1 MLGGVPVTF
10 QEYLP
15 YNGLRWMWQVQI
27 VGEITGLCVLSYI
40 LKPVLT
46 LTFSTE
52 ELKVFIK
59 MSSLFI
65 EF

>member
-15 YNGLRWMWQVQI
+15 YNGLRRMWQVQI

-46 LTFSTE
+46 LNFSTE

>member
-1 MLGGVPVTF
+1 MLGGVPITF

-40 LKPVLT
+40 LKSVLT
-46 LTFSTE
+46 LNFSTE

>member
-46 LTFSTE
+46 LNFSTE

>member
-1 MLGGVPVTF
+1 MLGGVPITF

-46 LTFSTE
+46 LNFSTE